1 MALAPVSGGGGGG
14 GGTGGMYRVLYQRPD
29 ILVVGVNNVQDAVTV
44 TAEETMFGIVFSFTR
59 SVASWEGGLV
69 QTAASFY
76 AGGIRALA
84 EYQHTQGL
92 AYTQDV
98 NASGNLVDQMI
109 VTVGDDTGDNQASF
123 VWPLETLDSQAVYA
137 KADAVFA
144 QLMAV
149 ATSTG

>member
-1 MALAPVSGGGGGG
+1 MALQPVGGGGGEAPG
-14 GGTGGMYRVLYQRPD
+14 QYRILYQRPD

-44 TAEETMFGIVFSFTR
+44 TAEENVYGIVFSFTR
-59 SVASWEGGLV
+59 STASWEGGAV
-69 QTAASFY
+69 QAAASFY
-76 AGGIRALA
+76 AGAIRALA
-84 EYQHTQGL
+84 GYRNIQGM

-109 VTVGDDTGDNQASF
+109 ITVGTDDGTQAIDF

-137 KADAVFA
+137 KADQMFA
-144 QLMAV
+144 QLEAV